1 MQKYFLK
8 WLSLTSTKSGLTT
21 RVIPDNCN
29 KAQAKNGTKLLLVI
43 SLVLVTH
50 SVQREICFAL
60 KMMNLNFESWFQ
72 FSDMYELI
80 RFMYKY
86 IWQVQKVQPQK

>member
-1 MQKYFLK
+1 MFSQMVVTHKYQK
-8 WLSLTSTKSGLTT
+8 WTNP
-21 RVIPDNCN
+21 RVIPDHCN
-29 KAQAKNGTKLLLVI
+29 KAQAKNGTKLLLVV

-50 SVQREICFAL
+50 LVQRKSL
-60 KMMNLNFESWFQ
+60 LHWKMMNSNFESWFQ

-86 IWQVQKVQPQK
+86 IWQVQNVQPKK

>member
-1 MQKYFLK
+1 MQRYFLK

-21 RVIPDNCN
+21 RVIPDHCN
-29 KAQAKNGTKLLLVI
+29 KAEAKNGTKLLLVI

-50 SVQREICFAL
+50 SVQRKIFFAL
-60 KMMNLNFESWFQ
+60 KNDEFEF
-72 FSDMYELI
+72 MYELI

-86 IWQVQKVQPQK
+86 IWQVQKVQPKKMNLVTF